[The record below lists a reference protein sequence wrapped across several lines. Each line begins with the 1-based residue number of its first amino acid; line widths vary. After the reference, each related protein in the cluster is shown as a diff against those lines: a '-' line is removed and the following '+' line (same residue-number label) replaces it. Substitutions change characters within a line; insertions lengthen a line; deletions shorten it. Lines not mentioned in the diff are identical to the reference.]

1 LDIIAMPPEDR
12 DRRGAPVAGRY
23 RYVVYGVVVE
33 SSFPLRAVDEAP
45 DPAVAAAVRIDL
57 GQPAYFQ
64 EKIRGVAADP
74 DDWLHHTV
82 LPAGDIYMRVDRIF
96 EAIVSSDGSHV
107 VCARL
112 ADADDRS
119 FEANLLNFVL
129 GTSLTLQSEE
139 PLHATVVDLDGRAVG
154 LLGHSGAGKSTL
166 AAFLITQGGKLITD
180 DMLRLTFADGLAYA
194 HTGPQR
200 LKLLDEAAARFLP
213 EAVGDGYWNTLSGK
227 IMVQP
232 HAPMPGRHVPQPLAA
247 LFWLGEPEQPSAPDA
262 VTATRLA
269 GLDLARV
276 LTSSAMNIRYYAPDR
291 LTRQLQFAE
300 RVAHVLPVHAL
311 HYARDYPLLDRVAA
325 EIRRLAGP

>member
-1 LDIIAMPPEDR
+1 VIG
-12 DRRGAPVAGRY
+12 RR

-33 SSFPLRAVDEAP
+33 SGFLLRAVDEAP
-45 DPAVAAAVRIDL
+45 DPAAAAAVRIDL
-57 GQPAYFQ
+57 GPPEYFQ
-64 EKIRGVAADP
+64 ERIRGVAADP

-82 LPAGDIYMRVDRIF
+82 LPAGDIYMRVDKIF

-129 GTSLTLQSEE
+129 STSLTLRGEE

-166 AAFLITQGGKLITD
+166 AAFLIADGGKLITD

-200 LKLLDEAAARFLP
+200 LKLLDEAAERFLP

-227 IMVQP
+227 IMIQP
-232 HAPMPGRHVPQPLAA
+232 HAPMPGRHAPQPLAA
-247 LFWLGEPEQPSAPDA
+247 LFWLGEEELPSASGV

-269 GLDLARV
+269 GIDLARV
-276 LTSSAMNIRYYAPDR
+276 LTASAMNIRYYAPDR

-311 HYARDYPLLDRVAA
+311 RYARSYPLLERVAA

>member
-1 LDIIAMPPEDR
+1 M
-12 DRRGAPVAGRY
+12 AGRY
-23 RYVVYGVVVE
+23 RYVVYGIVVE

-45 DPAVAAAVRIDL
+45 DPAAVAAVSIDL
-57 GQPAYFQ
+57 GPPAYFQ
-64 EKIRGVAADP
+64 ERTRGIAADAG
-74 DDWLHHTV
+74 DWLHHTV
-82 LPAGDIYMRVDRIF
+82 LPSGDIYMRIDGIF
-96 EAIVSSDGSHV
+96 EAVVSADGSHV

-119 FEANLLNFVL
+119 FEANLLNFIL
-129 GTSLTLQSEE
+129 STSLTLRGEE
-139 PLHATVVDLDGRAVG
+139 PLHATVVDLDGRVVG
-154 LLGHSGAGKSTL
+154 LLGQSGAGKSTL
-166 AAFLITQGGKLITD
+166 AAFLIAQGGKLITD
-180 DMLRLTFADGLAYA
+180 DMLRLTFAGGLAHA

-232 HAPMPGRHVPQPLAA
+232 HAPTPGRHAPQPLAA
-247 LFWLGEPEQPSAPDA
+247 LFWLGDDELPSAPGT
-262 VTATRLA
+262 VTSTRLA

-276 LTSSAMNIRYYAPDR
+276 LTASAMNIRYYAPDR

-300 RVAHVLPVHAL
+300 RVAHALPVHAL
-311 HYARDYPLLDRVAA
+311 HYARSYPLLEQVAA